1 MNEINVVKESFV
13 FPTKHLPKCFS
24 NLSLYDKLD
33 DIYNSY
39 NGIEEILSDN
49 FVFTEGKIKDFKG
62 YKDNVFGLKKVLN
75 LLIYTYLNRMVLIES
90 FQ

>member
-49 FVFTEGKIKDFKG
+49 FEKEDIKDLS
-62 YKDNVFGLKKVLN
+62 V
-75 LLIYTYLNRMVLIES
+75 IYQKLRM
-90 FQ
+90 